1 MMLASPRLLRSSRG
15 AGFDSRN
22 DFSLECGKLP
32 LFFSA
37 KNCYITRLDSAAAGI
52 WPVVTPDTNARIMK
66 LTTKQKINR
75 RWKIKRRAKR
85 KLKRGL

>member
-1 MMLASPRLLRSSRG
+1 MI
-15 AGFDSRN
+15 
-22 DFSLECGKLP
+22 
-32 LFFSA
+32 
-37 KNCYITRLDSAAAGI
+37 CYHARLDSAAAVVGFVKT
-52 WPVVTPDTNARIMK
+52 PVTNARIMK